1 MKYRV
6 FYTTRCKKSVKK
18 MLRRGKSEDK
28 FYAVVDMLA
37 KGETLPPQYHDHP
50 LFGDRIGYRD
60 CHIESDWVLIYTIKN
75 DMLILT
81 LTDTGTHSDL
91 VL

>member
-1 MKYRV
+1 MKYFIRE
-6 FYTTRCKKSVKK
+6 TTSYKKGLKRMMK
-18 MLRRGKSEDK
+18 RGKSRQK
-28 FYAVVDMLA
+28 IMAVVSMLA

-91 VL
+91 GL

>member
-18 MLRRGKSEDK
+18 MLRCGKSGDK
-28 FYAVVDMLA
+28 FYTVVDMLA
-37 KGETLPPQYHDHP
+37 KGEPLPPQYHDHP
-50 LFGDRIGYRD
+50 LFGDRIDYRD
-60 CHIESDWVLIYTIKN
+60 CHIESDWVLIYAIKN

-91 VL
+91 GL

>member
-1 MKYRV
+1 MKYKV
-6 FYTTRCKKSVKK
+6 FFTTRCRKSLKK

-28 FYAVVDMLA
+28 FYTVVDLLA
-37 KGETLPPQYHDHP
+37 KGETLPPQYHDHA
-50 LFGDRIGYRD
+50 LIGDYLGYRD
-60 CHIESDWVLIYTIKN
+60 CHIESDWVLIYAIKN

-91 VL
+91 GL